1 MIGGDMTG
9 RQKMLLG
16 GGLGALWSILIV
28 WVPGQ
33 GAQPFIPINLA
44 LIYAFVPGGLV
55 MMLVVLRIAE
65 RQFFSD
71 EPMDSAAPGQGS
83 RAGIDQRVLS
93 NTLEQMVLALLLWPF
108 AVTYLGA
115 VTVIAMG
122 VSMGV
127 ARLAFWIG
135 YHVSPTLRLFGWSAS
150 FYPTV
155 LATFWSL
162 WRLLT

>member
-1 MIGGDMTG
+1 MMSG

-16 GGLGALWSILIV
+16 GGLGALWSILVV
-28 WVPGQ
+28 WLPGQ

-55 MMLVVLRIAE
+55 MMLVILRIAE
-65 RQFFSD
+65 RRFFSD
-71 EPMDSAAPGQGS
+71 ELMDGAEPEPGSAA
-83 RAGIDQRVLS
+83 AIDRRVLS
-93 NTLEQMVLALLLWPF
+93 NTMEQMVLALVLWPF

-122 VSMGV
+122 LSMGV
-127 ARLAFWIG
+127 ARLAFWVG
-135 YHVSPTLRLFGWSAS
+135 YHISPSLRLFGWSAS

-155 LATFWSL
+155 LATLWSL